1 MKRLILLL
9 LLAAAVSGL
18 GVASATAA
26 TDSITLRFKGLEAEV
41 GYFQVNEAGCVYTFV
56 DNFAVSGRATQ
67 SRAGSTKVVNI
78 SAFVD
83 IFNVCDPENPTETLL
98 ICTTDSGTVNIDQ
111 RLTAA
116 TVSGTL
122 TCTDFFTGEEV
133 CQLSKSETLQGT
145 GDITTVLQ
153 HFQYRVGGFFFNGTF
168 RGQFR
173 EAQVSSATVT
183 GCGVSLT
190 EQDVFFAV
198 LASLSQGQ
206 VIVSQA

>member
-1 MKRLILLL
+1 
-9 LLAAAVSGL
+9 
-18 GVASATAA
+18 
-26 TDSITLRFKGLEAEV
+26 
-41 GYFQVNEAGCVYTFV
+41 
-56 DNFAVSGRATQ
+56 
-67 SRAGSTKVVNI
+67 VNI

-83 IFNVCDPENPTETLL
+83 IFNACDPENPTETLL
-98 ICTTDSGTVNIDQ
+98 ICTTDSATVNIDQ

-145 GDITTVLQ
+145 GDITTALE
-153 HFQYRVGGFFFNGTF
+153 HFQFRVGGFMFNGTF

-173 EAQVSSATVT
+173 EAQVTSATVT

-190 EQDVFFAV
+190 EQDVIFGV
-198 LASLSQGQ
+198 LASVNTAQ
-206 VIVSQA
+206 VTVSRA